1 MADGGFGASIT
12 FESSH
17 FAEVRSFEFSDAVRR
32 ALETTHMATS
42 SGKATFI
49 PSDIVDNG
57 TITIEY
63 FTVANTDPW
72 TILDNAAASF
82 TFTYPIPAG
91 GSVAATVAGTAFMIG
106 KSETVPHDELMIR
119 RGTLKITGGIT
130 FTAGS

>member
-1 MADGGFGASIT
+1 MADGGFGATIT

-17 FAEVRSFEFSDAVRR
+17 FLEVRSFEFSDALRR
-32 ALETTHMATS
+32 ALETTNNNTTA
-42 SGKATFI
+42 GKATFI

-63 FTVANTDPW
+63 LVVANTDPW
-72 TILDNAAASF
+72 TILDNASASF

-91 GSVAATVAGTAFMIG
+91 GSVAATVAGTAFMIN
-106 KSETVPHDELMIR
+106 KSETIPYDDIMVR
-119 RGTLKITGGIT
+119 RATLKITGAIT